1 VSLTIAQK
9 IHAVLAGIL
18 LIFLAMFGVLL
29 KGNIEQTA
37 QYGERYRSDVEAAVQ
52 LTRAQESMWRM
63 RYNFPQ
69 FLVYAEKS
77 PERQQIID
85 EEAGHHRTVEAAFTA
100 FESTG
105 LDPEEVKAF
114 GELRVVFANY
124 IEARKRWF
132 QLVGDGKMAEAAQ
145 WRATTTTPLGAA
157 TVKGLGHLLALD
169 QKSAA
174 GNIREMGDNSRATR
188 NFIVVAFVIGA
199 ILAILAAFWLV
210 RMIVPRLLE
219 ARGAAERVAA
229 GDLAGEIG
237 ATSRDEAG
245 QMLAAIGRMSNSLS
259 EVVTK
264 VRSSADAVVTAA
276 GQVAAGTTDLSRRTE
291 EQASSLEETAASME
305 ELAGTVQQN
314 ADNARRA
321 DELARSASKRAE
333 QGGAEVGRA
342 VLTMNEV
349 GQSAARIGDIISVID
364 GIAFQTNILAL
375 NAAVEAARAGE
386 AGRGFA
392 VVASEV
398 RALAQRSAQ
407 AAKEIKSLIST
418 SVERAQ
424 SGTRLVEQAGV
435 TIEQLVSDVKQVSTL
450 MASIAEASAEQSR
463 GVQQVN
469 KTVTEM
475 DKVVQHN
482 ASAVQQSAAAAE
494 AMRGQAQGLFEAVS
508 TFRLRHSVDM
518 NPAARH
524 SKPGALFDSV
534 REARPVLG
542 KRPALGIAGTAGEQ
556 WEEF

>member
-1 VSLTIAQK
+1 VSLNIAQK
-9 IHAVLAGIL
+9 IHAILAGIL

-52 LTRAQESMWRM
+52 LSRAQESLWRM

-85 EEAGHHRTVEAAFTA
+85 EEAGHHRTVDEALNAFK
-100 FESTG
+100 STG
-105 LDPEEVKAF
+105 LDPAEVKAF
-114 GELRVVFANY
+114 ADLRTVFANY

-132 QLVGDGKMAEAAQ
+132 ELVGEGRMAEAAQ
-145 WRATTTTPLGAA
+145 WRATTTTPLGVA
-157 TVKGLGHLLALD
+157 TVKGLGRLLALD
-169 QKSAA
+169 QKSATD
-174 GNIREMGDNSRATR
+174 NVQEMGDNSRATR
-188 NFIVVAFVIGA
+188 NFIVIAFIAGA
-199 ILAILAAFWLV
+199 ILALVAAFWLV

-219 ARGAAERVAA
+219 ARGAAERVAS
-229 GDLAGEIG
+229 GDLAAEIG

-245 QMLAAIGRMSNSLS
+245 QLLEAIGRMSNSLS

-264 VRSSADAVVTAA
+264 VRISADAVVTAA
-276 GQVAAGTTDLSRRTE
+276 GQVAAGTTDLSHRTE
-291 EQASSLEETAASME
+291 EQATNLEETAASME
-305 ELAGTVQQN
+305 ELAGAVQQN
-314 ADNARRA
+314 ADNARLA
-321 DELARSASKRAE
+321 DELARSASTRAE

-342 VLTMNEV
+342 VRTMNEV
-349 GQSAARIGDIISVID
+349 GESAARIGDIISVID

-392 VVASEV
+392 VVAAEV
-398 RALAQRSAQ
+398 RSLAQRSAQ

-418 SVERAQ
+418 SVEKAQ
-424 SGTRLVEQAGV
+424 SGTRLVEQAGI

-469 KTVTEM
+469 RTVTEM

-482 ASAVQQSAAAAE
+482 ASAVQQAAAAAE

-508 TFRLRHSVDM
+508 AFRLRQSVGM
-518 NPAARH
+518 TPAPARRPKAGAPAAL
-524 SKPGALFDSV
+524 PGTV
-534 REARPVLG
+534 PEARLIS
-542 KRPALGIAGTAGEQ
+542 RR
-556 WEEF
+556 